1 MRDTRD
7 RLQIL
12 GLEVMCV
19 IGDLPEERCREQRLM
34 VDVSLVCDLAVA
46 AASDA
51 LSDTVDY
58 AALAVK
64 IRTALKEARCRMVE
78 RAAECVA
85 RVCLSEPR
93 VQEIAVRVEKY
104 GGVPGLRAAA
114 VAIVRS
120 KEGTSL

>member
-7 RLQIL
+7 RLEIL

-93 VQEIAVRVEKY
+93 VQETVVRVEKY

-114 VAIVRS
+114 VEIVRG
-120 KEGTSL
+120 KDGAAL